1 MTTTPGDRIVAVRAY
16 FEDQPDAP
24 AAVAA
29 TEPGSTD
36 GGASE
41 PEKPAH
47 WLQGKVANPM
57 TKYAEFR
64 DNRHAAIGPK
74 ANRGVIVEVESASGH
89 RGYATTSG
97 GLAVAAIIEQHLEY
111 LLVGESAYAHS
122 RLWDRMFSSTLL
134 YGRKGIVLHAISG
147 VDLAIWDL
155 HGRISGLP
163 VHALLG
169 GKIRDAVRV
178 YATGPEPAT
187 ARDLGFAGSKLPL
200 TYAPCEGEAG
210 FRANV
215 EIAAKARE
223 SLPDDFPIMYDCWMS
238 LDVDYAARLAHA
250 VSDLGFAWIEEPLP
264 PDDYS
269 GLRRLRDRMPPDM
282 MLTTGEHEYTAK
294 GFRLLCEAG
303 VDIVQPD
310 PAWCGG
316 LTELLRI
323 SAVAQTFGV
332 KVIPHVGG
340 MAAYHFVATRPDG
353 DLAEFPVLSA
363 DGGTVTGQHAP
374 LFTGEVLPVDGWITP
389 NDEPGFGLTLN
400 PDAVLRRAV
409 PEA

>member
-1 MTTTPGDRIVAVRAY
+1 MTTASDERIVAVRTY
-16 FEDQPDAP
+16 FEPRPDPAPPSAQEPDDDAP
-24 AAVAA
+24 V
-29 TEPGSTD
+29 
-36 GGASE
+36 
-41 PEKPAH
+41 H

-64 DNRHAAIGPK
+64 DNRHAAIGPD
-74 ANRGVIVEVESASGH
+74 ANRGVVVEVESASGH
-89 RGYATTSG
+89 RGHATTSG
-97 GLAVAAIIEQHLEY
+97 GLATAAIIQQHLEY
-111 LLVGESAYAHS
+111 LVVGENASAHS
-122 RLWDRMFSSTLL
+122 RIWDRMFSSTLL

-147 VDLAIWDL
+147 VDIAIWDL
-155 HGRISGLP
+155 HGQLTGQP

-169 GKIRDAVRV
+169 GKIRDAVWV
-178 YATGPEPAT
+178 YATGPEPST

-223 SLPDDFPIMYDCWMS
+223 ALPDDFPIMYDCWMS

-250 VSDLGFAWIEEPLP
+250 VSELGVAWIEEALP

-303 VDIVQPD
+303 VDILQPD

-340 MAAYHFVATRPDG
+340 MPAYHFVATRPDG

-363 DGGTVTGQHAP
+363 DGGEVTGQHSP

-400 PDAVLRRAV
+400 PDAALV
-409 PEA
+409 PALPEVR

>member
-1 MTTTPGDRIVAVRAY
+1 MTTVPGDRIVAVRTY
-16 FEDQPDAP
+16 FDQRP
-24 AAVAA
+24 AATTTRPAGETA
-29 TEPGSTD
+29 GD
-36 GGASE
+36 DR
-41 PEKPAH
+41 PAH

-64 DNRHAAIGPK
+64 DNRHAAIGPN
-74 ANRGVIVEVESASGH
+74 ANRTVVVEVESASGEV
-89 RGYATTSG
+89 GYATTSG
-97 GLAVAAIIEQHLEY
+97 GLATAAIVEQHLEY
-111 LLVGESAYAHS
+111 LVVGESAYAHS

-147 VDLAIWDL
+147 VDIAVWDL
-155 HGRISGLP
+155 HGKLAGLP

-178 YATGPEPAT
+178 YATGPEPST
-187 ARDLGFAGSKLPL
+187 ARELGFAGAKLPL

-223 SLPDDFPIMYDCWMS
+223 SLPADFPLMYDCWMS
-238 LDVDYAARLAHA
+238 LDVDYAARLAAA
-250 VSDLGFAWIEEPLP
+250 VADLGVAWIEEPLP

-269 GLRRLRDRMPPDM
+269 GLRRLRDRMPPGM
-282 MLTTGEHEYTAK
+282 MLATGEHEYTAN

-303 VDIVQPD
+303 VDVVQPD

-323 SAVAQTFGV
+323 SAVAQVFGV
-332 KVIPHVGG
+332 RVIPHVGG
-340 MAAYHFVATRPDG
+340 MPAYHFMVTRPDG
-353 DLAEFPVLSA
+353 DVAEFPVLSA
-363 DGGTVTGQHAP
+363 DGATVTGQHEP
-374 LFTGEVLPVDGWITP
+374 LFSGEVLPVDGHIAP
-389 NDEPGFGLTLN
+389 NDAPGFGLTLD
-400 PDAVLRRAV
+400 PDAELLPAL
-409 PEA
+409 PGTA